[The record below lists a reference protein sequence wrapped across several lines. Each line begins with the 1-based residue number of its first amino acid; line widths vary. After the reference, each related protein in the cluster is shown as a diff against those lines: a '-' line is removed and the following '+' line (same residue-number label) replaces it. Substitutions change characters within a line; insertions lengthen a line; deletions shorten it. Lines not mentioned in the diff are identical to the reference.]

1 MTIQVLY
8 GSLLQLP
15 GTRESICF
23 LMYVSMYA
31 KTLGLPLCAKGTVS
45 KHSFNLIL
53 QGCWWASWRNSLRR
67 VPLPAQCA
75 ALTRSVLCSVQD
87 ICGIHQERNRQHL
100 KQTGVFTGRP
110 HGYSSS
116 LWTQGSSY
124 QPTDTCLTT
133 LSEEHWASSVS
144 SVLWWAEIPCRIAL
158 EYSGSSSSPFCGS
171 GETWREP
178 GGLAAVLLL
187 AGQYSWRHL
196 PQEAVWW
203 CRWAWDRCC

>member
-45 KHSFNLIL
+45 KHSFSLIL

-67 VPLPAQCA
+67 VPLPAHCA

-100 KQTGVFTGRP
+100 KQTGVFMVDHMATPLHYGHKVQATSP
-110 HGYSSS
+110 
-116 LWTQGSSY
+116 
-124 QPTDTCLTT
+124 LTRAWQ
-133 LSEEHWASSVS
+133 HWVKSIGLLVFLLCCDELKSH
-144 SVLWWAEIPCRIAL
+144 AE
-158 EYSGSSSSPFCGS
+158 
-171 GETWREP
+171 
-178 GGLAAVLLL
+178 
-187 AGQYSWRHL
+187 
-196 PQEAVWW
+196 
-203 CRWAWDRCC
+203 